1 MKSIEEFGVL
11 KQREDEENDVV
22 SNHIRKL
29 KKLIVKIRSGD
40 SHELNT
46 LLDSIHSESEKVAS
60 IFAGLKDNINLIKD
74 ERGREFISKLISDV
88 EKFVDLEHK
97 LVAELKSSTEKD
109 ITAADEKVGYLLK
122 SRNILKTALDE
133 FSKRYGVITQIN
145 VIGYGEI
152 SVVFSVERQGFLR
165 KQEFVFKKLP
175 YFSSIEEVKDY
186 IKLYDMYHLIL
197 HKIGVDTP
205 DWYAI
210 YSKMKDGYCVY
221 ALQEKLPKPSL
232 GNVILHDVGK
242 VKFMKMFEHVVE
254 KISRVDDF
262 NSGKMKIELDEWK
275 GSEIKIGFDA
285 QISNWAFMPDGRLLY
300 LDTSTP
306 LIRKNG
312 EEQLNVELFLKAV
325 PIMFTLIIKLFI
337 LDKVLDRYYD
347 MRGVVLDLI
356 ANFIKEKK
364 PEYIPDLLRIANE
377 FLMSKNITPIEEKEV
392 FKYYRE
398 DAMIWRFFQFA
409 RRVERFVVEKIF
421 RREYKLKLPEK
432 IER

>member
-1 MKSIEEFGVL
+1 M
-11 KQREDEENDVV
+11 
-22 SNHIRKL
+22 
-29 KKLIVKIRSGD
+29 KIRNGD

-46 LLDSIHSESEKVAS
+46 LLDSIYSESEKVAS
-60 IFAGLKDNINLIKD
+60 LFAVLKDNINLIKD
-74 ERGREFISKLISDV
+74 ERGREFISKLISDA
-88 EKFVDLEHK
+88 EKLVDLEQK
-97 LVAELKSSTEKD
+97 LIAELKSSTEKD
-109 ITAADEKVGYLLK
+109 ITTADEKVGYLLK
-122 SRNILKTALDE
+122 SGGILKTTLDE
-133 FSKRYGVITQIN
+133 FSKRCGVITRID

-186 IKLYDMYHLIL
+186 IKLYDVYHYIL

-221 ALQEKLPKPSL
+221 ALQEKLPKSSL
-232 GNVILHDVGK
+232 GNVVLHEVGK
-242 VKFMKMFEHVVE
+242 AEFMKMFERVVE

-262 NSGKMKIELDEWK
+262 NSGKMKVDLREW
-275 GSEIKIGFDA
+275 SEAEIKIGFDA

-325 PIMFTLIIKLFI
+325 PIVFTLIIKLFI

-364 PEYIPDLLRIANE
+364 PEYIPELLRVANE
-377 FLMSKNITPIEEKEV
+377 FLVSKNITPIEEKEV

-421 RREYKLKLPEK
+421 RKEYKLKLPEK